1 VDLYL
6 LRHGK
11 AAAGSGSSD
20 DARALTPEGRKE
32 IRQVGGWI
40 ASRKIPLTLVAT
52 SPLTRARETADLV
65 HLALEPNPDLEV
77 WDELAPGG
85 NLEDLVIRIASH
97 EAAPALLLV
106 GHEPHLSNLASRI
119 IAGDERARITLAKG
133 GVAKIRGI
141 AFTNGIT
148 GELHWLLTP
157 RQIRAMR

>member
-1 VDLYL
+1 MDLYL

-20 DARALTPEGRKE
+20 DARGLTPEGRKE

-52 SPLTRARETADLV
+52 SPLTRATETAALV
-65 HLALEPNPDLEV
+65 HGVLEPRPDLEI

-85 NLEDLVIRIASH
+85 NLDDLVIRIASH

-106 GHEPHLSNLASRI
+106 GHEPLLSTLASRI
-119 IAGDERARITLAKG
+119 IAGDERARISLSKG
-133 GVAKIRGI
+133 GLAKIRGI
-141 AFTNGIT
+141 GFTDGVT
-148 GELHWLLTP
+148 GELHWMLTP
-157 RQIRAMR
+157 RQIRGMR